1 MSVSILLSVFL
12 PGIAHGL
19 RNKLC
24 FKFEYSHITQYNF
37 LALPNLIGQ
46 LLLYPLVFVATPG
59 NSFFFCTNSCQT
71 ACIFGSLTLCHNK
84 VSRSK
89 LRSRH
94 NFTVRPARRS
104 ALDVML
110 SRDGSVCGG
119 QPTIQ
124 YRPPRRSRG
133 GRYWMVGCLAAHWAV
148 AGQHGIQW
156 WAPRRSYGKAGRDRR
171 IEHETLLWQRDRDT
185 KMQTVWREFLQKSAS
200 PG

>member
-1 MSVSILLSVFL
+1 MLSISVSILLSVFL
-12 PGIAHGL
+12 PGIVHGL
-19 RNKLC
+19 RNNLC

-37 LALPNLIGQ
+37 LAIPKSYRPIAALSIG
-46 LLLYPLVFVATPG
+46 LRRYSREVV
-59 NSFFFCTNSCQT
+59 FCTNSCQT

-119 QPTIQ
+119 TAYHPVPTAAAK
-124 YRPPRRSRG
+124 PRRPVLDGRLSRRTL
-133 GRYWMVGCLAAHWAV
+133 GRRGTAWHPVVSAAPV
-148 AGQHGIQW
+148 V
-156 WAPRRSYGKAGRDRR
+156 R
-171 IEHETLLWQRDRDT
+171 
-185 KMQTVWREFLQKSAS
+185 
-200 PG
+200 